1 MLGTKFEPYNYRT
14 KSTSHLC
21 RLVSIT
27 TFCDLYRGYRC
38 KFTPEILQMT
48 CSPWIK
54 FKIWIIW
61 FFFVDSWKQGNLTL
75 RRQSRCGPTWSN
87 GGKSMVPIQLWRW
100 VIRSENIPNLFFG
113 WSCLNWSSVH
123 FSFLESVCSYNT
135 RFGFLSF
142 SLGFWVQWVGR
153 SHAILSTWL
162 SWCW

>member
-1 MLGTKFEPYNYRT
+1 VNHRVIYVDWFQSLHFVLCIEDFVANLHWRFYKWRVRVHLG
-14 KSTSHLC
+14 
-21 RLVSIT
+21 I
-27 TFCDLYRGYRC
+27 DL
-38 KFTPEILQMT
+38 KLELSDFI
-48 CSPWIK
+48 
-54 FKIWIIW
+54 
-61 FFFVDSWKQGNLTL
+61 VDSWKQGNLTL